1 VGGRCTAGG
10 RQASASSRYF
20 SLLAVFRGRRV
31 VCLHTA
37 GEMVR
42 LLPPP
47 VAHAAPGRAVRL
59 TLVAPYFEQV
69 LLPTLA
75 GRLAGALPG
84 YFGVL
89 RYLVELDEPLQPG
102 FDPLGELPWFARGR
116 RLGHVVV
123 TPAPEA
129 PTLQTPPDLI
139 GESLARGRTVYV
151 FVSVPPVSRAL
162 RAGRLGG
169 AGVSRCPFLCMADL
183 DAVSEAGSEHT
194 TPV

>member
-1 VGGRCTAGG
+1 
-10 RQASASSRYF
+10 
-20 SLLAVFRGRRV
+20 
-31 VCLHTA
+31 
-37 GEMVR
+37 MVR
-42 LLPPP
+42 LLPLP
-47 VAHAAPGRAVRL
+47 VAAHAVPGRAVRL
-59 TLVAPYFEQV
+59 TLVAPYFDQA

-89 RYLVELDEPLQPG
+89 RYLVELDEPLEPG

-129 PTLQTPPDLI
+129 PTLETPPDLI

-151 FVSVPPVSRAL
+151 FVSVPPVGRAL
-162 RAGRLGG
+162 RAG

-183 DAVSEAGSEHT
+183 DAVSDGRSEHT
-194 TPV
+194 ASV